1 MIRCPLYGFRI
12 RRGHPKPRPDI
23 RTWLFML
30 IRQRAFVTSERVK
43 HAVSGGKTLW
53 RGKSAGILPD
63 LTNRGIK
70 SRTNGK
76 NHRMARIVDLTA
88 LTVITFLLTFVWTTA
103 AFDSWAAV
111 FAVSCAAALMA
122 AVTAVYIKRG
132 AGKPCS
138 CDRLTVECA
147 VRPPSYLIGLL
158 NAAAGGG
165 AECGSNYILVSDA
178 VVFAAVK
185 LNPLGLNDL
194 NALVTKAEELG
205 RKRIFIITQSVDR
218 RAYRIVQYH
227 EAHVTAMKMRA
238 VYRWLKK
245 RGALPDLKRIKTKF
259 SLAAFFE
266 AAFRRGNLKH
276 YLFSG
281 FILVA
286 VAFLTPLRVYY
297 LIFGSISLIMALLT
311 LTPLGKGPFGGEK
324 ILDTLA
330 AESAPEPPDRHP
342 TDAAE
347 SPSTDGSTSTGG
359 NGDEEERDKDQ

>member
-1 MIRCPLYGFRI
+1 
-12 RRGHPKPRPDI
+12 
-23 RTWLFML
+23 
-30 IRQRAFVTSERVK
+30 
-43 HAVSGGKTLW
+43 
-53 RGKSAGILPD
+53 
-63 LTNRGIK
+63 
-70 SRTNGK
+70 
-76 NHRMARIVDLTA
+76 MARIVDLTA

-158 NAAAGGG
+158 RAAAAGGG
-165 AECGSNYILVSDA
+165 AECGSNYILTPDA
-178 VVFAAVK
+178 VIFAAVK

-218 RAYRIVQYH
+218 RAYCIVQYH

-330 AESAPEPPDRHP
+330 AESAAEHPDRHP

-359 NGDEEERDKDQ
+359 NGGEEERDKDQ

>member
-1 MIRCPLYGFRI
+1 MSGD
-12 RRGHPKPRPDI
+12 KP
-23 RTWLFML
+23 
-30 IRQRAFVTSERVK
+30 
-43 HAVSGGKTLW
+43 LW

-158 NAAAGGG
+158 RAAAAGGG
-165 AECGSNYILVSDA
+165 AECGSNYILTPDA
-178 VVFAAVK
+178 VIFAAVK

-218 RAYRIVQYH
+218 RAYCIVQYH

-330 AESAPEPPDRHP
+330 AESAAEHPDRHP
-342 TDAAE
+342 TDTYGN
-347 SPSTDGSTSTGG
+347 PSTDGSTSTGG
-359 NGDEEERDKDQ
+359 NGGEEERDKDQ

>member
-1 MIRCPLYGFRI
+1 
-12 RRGHPKPRPDI
+12 
-23 RTWLFML
+23 
-30 IRQRAFVTSERVK
+30 
-43 HAVSGGKTLW
+43 
-53 RGKSAGILPD
+53 
-63 LTNRGIK
+63 
-70 SRTNGK
+70 
-76 NHRMARIVDLTA
+76 MARIVDLTA

-158 NAAAGGG
+158 RAAAAGGG
-165 AECGSNYILVSDA
+165 AECGSNYILTPDA
-178 VVFAAVK
+178 VIFAAVK

-218 RAYRIVQYH
+218 RAYCIVQYH

-330 AESAPEPPDRHP
+330 AESAAEHPDRHP
-342 TDAAE
+342 TDTYGN
-347 SPSTDGSTSTGG
+347 PSTDGSTSTGG
-359 NGDEEERDKDQ
+359 NGGEEERDKDQ

>member
-12 RRGHPKPRPDI
+12 RRGHPKPRPHI
-23 RTWLFML
+23 RPGLFML

-43 HAVSGGKTLW
+43 HAVSGDKPLW

-158 NAAAGGG
+158 RAAAGEG
-165 AECGSNYILVSDA
+165 AEYGSNYILTPDA
-178 VVFAAVK
+178 VIFAAVK

-205 RKRIFIITQSVDR
+205 RKRIFVITQSVDR

-330 AESAPEPPDRHP
+330 AESAAEHPDRHP

-359 NGDEEERDKDQ
+359 NGGEEERDKDQ

>member
-23 RTWLFML
+23 RTGLFML

-43 HAVSGGKTLW
+43 HAVSGDKPLW

-158 NAAAGGG
+158 RSAAGEG

-205 RKRIFIITQSVDR
+205 RKRIFVITQSVDR

-227 EAHVTAMKMRA
+227 ETHVTAM
-238 VYRWLKK
+238 KK

-259 SLAAFFE
+259 SLSAFFE

-330 AESAPEPPDRHP
+330 AESAAEHPDRHP

-359 NGDEEERDKDQ
+359 NGGEEERDKDQ